1 MRILSNYA
9 SPRNLLIVPKASS
22 TGLLL
27 KTQGLSVTMIKI
39 DPYINVDAG
48 TMAPTEH
55 GEVFV
60 LDDGGE
66 VDLDLGNYE
75 RYLNITL
82 TRQHNITTGKIYQH
96 VIEAE
101 RRGVYL
107 GKTVQIVPHLVDA
120 IADWIERVAQI
131 PVDDTKKSPDV
142 CVIELGGTAGDM
154 ENAPFLEALRRLRG
168 RVGEDQWTH
177 ILVTLVP
184 VIMND
189 EQKTKPTQAAMR
201 DVLSTGLKPDLVSI
215 SCRPSVDLQFPK
227 DCMPLRS
234 ASRKIYNRQGCFVVQ
249 CEGS

>member
-1 MRILSNYA
+1 
-9 SPRNLLIVPKASS
+9 
-22 TGLLL
+22 
-27 KTQGLSVTMIKI
+27 MIKI

-48 TMAPTEH
+48 TMAPREH

-75 RYLNITL
+75 RYLNITV
-82 TRQHNITTGKIYQH
+82 TREHDITTGKIYQH
-96 VIEAE
+96 
-101 RRGVYL
+101 
-107 GKTVQIVPHLVDA
+107 IVPHLVDA
-120 IADWIERVAQI
+120 IANWIERVAQI
-131 PVDDTKKSPDV
+131 PVDDTKEAPDV

-177 ILVTLVP
+177 IFVTLVP

-201 DVLSTGLKPDLVSI
+201 DVLSTGLKPDLCPSQVPLAKSTIDKVASSCDVKVANIIAVHNVPSTYHVPALLEDQGLLLSI
-215 SCRPSVDLQFPK
+215 TKLLRLNLEKTPQQTANGAKYGKIGRP
-227 DCMPLRS
+227 
-234 ASRKIYNRQGCFVVQ
+234 
-249 CEGS
+249 

>member
-1 MRILSNYA
+1 ML
-9 SPRNLLIVPKASS
+9 
-22 TGLLL
+22 
-27 KTQGLSVTMIKI
+27 KI

-48 TMAPTEH
+48 TMAPKEH

-75 RYLNITL
+75 RYLNVTL
-82 TRQHNITTGKIYQH
+82 TREHNITTGKIYQH
-96 VIEAE
+96 VIKAE

-131 PVDDTKKSPDV
+131 PVDDTKESPDV

-168 RVGEDQWTH
+168 GVGEDQWTH

-184 VIMND
+184 VIINN

-215 SCRPSVDLQFPK
+215 FCQPSVDLLISKRLHADAKCPSQICPSQN
-227 DCMPLRS
+227 PL
-234 ASRKIYNRQGCFVVQ
+234 
-249 CEGS
+249 